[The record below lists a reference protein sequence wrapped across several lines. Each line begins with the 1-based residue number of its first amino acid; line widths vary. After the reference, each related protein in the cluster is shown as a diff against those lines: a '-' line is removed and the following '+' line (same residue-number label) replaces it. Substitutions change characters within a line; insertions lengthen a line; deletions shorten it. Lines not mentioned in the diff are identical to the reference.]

1 MQNSLDLVSLCVR
14 LVLARWWNSK
24 LHCVTSH
31 FHPLGFW
38 TGLNPS
44 NSLNRVLLLKPVKPV
59 AQNGLLN
66 SRCGSAVS
74 GKAICRQMW
83 ATKTSGVWFPLQRET
98 PRLCFLPDLTSPVPT
113 LPPDVHLAEGSLSW
127 TAEAQD
133 HFSWVL
139 LGELLENISIKQS
152 SPERD

>member
-31 FHPLGFW
+31 FHPRGLW

-44 NSLNRVLLLKPVKPV
+44 NSLNRALLLEPVKPI

-66 SRCGSAVS
+66 SRYGSAEC
-74 GKAICRQMW
+74 GKVICRQLW
-83 ATKTSGVWFPLQRET
+83 KTKTSGIWFPLQRESS
-98 PRLCFLPDLTSPVPT
+98 RLCFFPDLTSPVPT
-113 LPPDVHLAEGSLSW
+113 VPPDVHLTEGSLFC
-127 TAEAQD
+127 TLGAQEQYQPFQLGFIRGTFGKHQYQAEL
-133 HFSWVL
+133 S
-139 LGELLENISIKQS
+139 
-152 SPERD
+152 